1 MSRIQYPLHATDLER
16 YLLKPNSPKAVGL
29 VLGILQQTAINEL
42 CSNQPKKAVKIH
54 LPQLSPL
61 QLPALKHPYGCWVSH
76 CEQAHGSLETTHP
89 VLAGKVLVAAGLV
102 LPRGIYNSTYILT
115 LLRQNRGSCT
125 FFFERDLAR

>member
-1 MSRIQYPLHATDLER
+1 MKTKKGQALCVESNTLLHATDLER
-16 YLLKPNSPKAVGL
+16 YLLKPISPKALGL

-61 QLPALKHPYGCWVSH
+61 QLPALKHPHGCWVSH

-89 VLAGKVLVAAGLV
+89 VLLVEAGLV
-102 LPRGIYNSTYILT
+102 LPCGIYNST
-115 LLRQNRGSCT
+115 
-125 FFFERDLAR
+125 